1 MPDKHEWEQFF
12 DGHAP
17 EYLTNSFTGNTTAE
31 VDFIIEELKV
41 QPGMSILDIGCGV
54 GRHSLEL
61 ARRGYRVTGV
71 DISAGMLAQARRAA
85 EAERLAVDWIKMD
98 ATRFRAAQPFDAAIC
113 LCEGAFSLLGGDD
126 DPLEHDLA
134 ILRNIHDAL
143 KPGGGLILTALNAMR
158 FIRQYSDE
166 DVAQGRFDP
175 LSSTEHS
182 TMSWDT
188 PEGPRSVPV
197 RERGYVP
204 TELRLLCQVAGLTVR
219 QVWGG
224 TAGAWNRQVPLLDE
238 IELMVVAQRADR
250 AG

>member
-12 DGHAP
+12 DSHAP
-17 EYLTNSFTGNTTAE
+17 QYMTNSFTRNTTAE
-31 VDFIIEELKV
+31 VDFVIEELALH
-41 QPGMSILDIGCGV
+41 PGLSVLDIGCGV

-71 DISAGMLAQARRAA
+71 DISAGMLAEARRAA
-85 EAERLAVDWIKMD
+85 EAEGLAVEWVRMD

-134 ILRNIHDAL
+134 ILRNIHNAL

-158 FIRQYSDE
+158 FFRQHSDE
-166 DVAQGRFDP
+166 DVEQGRFDP
-175 LSSTEHS
+175 LSSTQHS

-188 PEGPRSVPV
+188 PAGPRSVPV

-204 TELRLLCQVAGLTVR
+204 TELRLLCQMAGLAVL

-224 TAGAWNRQVPLLDE
+224 TAGAWNRQMPLLDE
-238 IELMVVAQRADR
+238 IELMVVARKA
-250 AG
+250 APMG